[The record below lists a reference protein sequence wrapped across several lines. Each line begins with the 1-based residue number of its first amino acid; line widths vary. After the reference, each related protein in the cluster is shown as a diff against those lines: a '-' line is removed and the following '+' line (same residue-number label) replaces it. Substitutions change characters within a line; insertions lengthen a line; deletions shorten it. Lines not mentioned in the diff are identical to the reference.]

1 MSVWMTMQE
10 ANVAG
15 ALGGAL
21 FGVLGGGVTGPLI
34 GWLAPQGR
42 AKGLV
47 VGLQVLWISLG
58 ALLLLGGVV
67 GAATGQPWY
76 VVKPFLL
83 VGGIATAVMG
93 GLLPVTLA
101 RYRQAEQ
108 RKFDAASL
116 RRG

>member
-1 MSVWMTMQE
+1 MSAWLTMQE
-10 ANVAG
+10 ANVLGAVAG
-15 ALGGAL
+15 GV

-47 VGLQVLWISLG
+47 LGLQLFWIAVGL
-58 ALLLLGGVV
+58 AMLLTGVTA
-67 GAATGQPWY
+67 GLIGQPGY
-76 VVKPFLL
+76 VIKPFVL
-83 VGGIATAVMG
+83 VGLIATVVMG

-101 RYRQAEQ
+101 RYRQADRRRLE
-108 RKFDAASL
+108 AEEL